1 MAASPV
7 SDDPLATASI
17 EPPQLP
23 ASPPQNAAASPMPKV
38 SPPASGSRSPSSSRP
53 ASSSGSLSSEGRFLP
68 GTLLAGRYRII
79 ALLGKGGMG
88 EVYRADDLTL
98 GQPVALK
105 FLPEA
110 ASRDEDALARFR
122 NEVRT
127 ARRVSNP
134 NVCRVYDVGEIDG
147 QTFLSMEYIDGEDL
161 ASLLRRIGRLP
172 QDKALEIARQ
182 MCAGLGAA
190 HHEGV
195 LHRDLKPSNIMLD
208 GRGHAVITDFG
219 LAGMS
224 GQIDAGDFRTGTPTY
239 MAPEQLAGQDVTL
252 KSDIYSLGLVLYEI
266 FTGKRAFEATTLA
279 ELVRTR
285 SEGPPSSPSSR
296 VKDIDPMVER
306 AIMRCLEPD
315 PASRPSSALA
325 LAAALPGGDPLAAA
339 LAAGETPSPQMVA
352 AAGEAT
358 GLQPRAAV
366 LCLAAVILGMAACFI
381 LGAKEDGLQF
391 FPGDKP
397 PEVLAEKAR
406 EIVNALGYPSQAVD
420 HAGGFIYDG
429 DYIDYIEEKH
439 APGAQSNSIF
449 AQRPS
454 ALLYWYRLSP
464 RYFEVTGFWNM
475 SLTPGVV
482 LPDDPHSILSGTI
495 DVQVDA
501 EGRLNYFQAV
511 PPEQQDTASAATKPP
526 DWNAL
531 LAAAGLDASQLQPAV
546 PEWTAL
552 VASDSRA
559 AWTGVWPGSGLPLRV
574 EAAGFQGRPVY
585 FSLNGAWSTPE
596 RMREHQQ
603 SRLAKAGGILEAT
616 IFIGLIVLGAWR
628 AYTHF
633 RTGKGDRRGAARLA
647 IAVFGS
653 EILLALFHAHLT
665 PSSYMIYVLVLT
677 ISTGLFVTGVFWT
690 TYLALEPYVR
700 RHWPQ
705 TIITWSRLIDGRW
718 RDPLV
723 GRDVLFGV
731 MLGVLWTVIFMLGYF
746 GSNRAGAF
754 NQFANAGYL
763 QGFAPTI
770 STCLANIVNSV
781 LGTMI
786 FFFAL
791 VLLRVLL
798 KNRWLAAAAF
808 VFVFTAP
815 RVLGSSNWLIQVA
828 IWGAIYG
835 ITAISVV
842 RFGLVVLALGS
853 FTANL
858 LLNLPYPL
866 DSGRW
871 YAVDIYIV
879 LAVMLAVAVWG
890 FYTSLGRE
898 TVLKA
903 DWLS

>member
-1 MAASPV
+1 
-7 SDDPLATASI
+7 
-17 EPPQLP
+17 
-23 ASPPQNAAASPMPKV
+23 
-38 SPPASGSRSPSSSRP
+38 
-53 ASSSGSLSSEGRFLP
+53 
-68 GTLLAGRYRII
+68 LLAGRYRII
-79 ALLGKGGMG
+79 AMLGKGGMG

-98 GQPVALK
+98 GQQVALK

-110 ASRDEDALARFR
+110 ASRDEEALARFR

-172 QDKALEIARQ
+172 HDKALEIARQ
-182 MCAGLGAA
+182 LCAGLGAA

-208 GRGHAVITDFG
+208 GRGHAMITDFG

-224 GQIDAGDFRTGTPTY
+224 GQIDANDFRTGTPTY
-239 MAPEQLAGQDVTL
+239 MAPEQLAGKEVTL

-266 FTGKRAFEATTLA
+266 FTGKRAFEAATLA

-285 SEGPPSSPSSR
+285 GEGPPSSPSSR

-315 PASRPSSALA
+315 PDSRPSSAIA

-339 LAAGETPSPQMVA
+339 LAAGETPSPKMFA

-358 GLQPRAAV
+358 GLPPRAAV
-366 LCLAAVILGMAACFI
+366 LCLAAVFLGMALCFY

-391 FPGDKP
+391 FSADKP

-406 EIVNALGYPSQAVD
+406 EIVAALGYPSQAVD
-420 HAGGFIYDG
+420 HAGGFTYD
-429 DYIDYIEEKH
+429 DEYLHYIEGKH
-439 APGAQSNSIF
+439 QPGAPTNSIF

-454 ALLYWYRLSP
+454 VLLYWYRLSP
-464 RYFEVTGFWNM
+464 RYFEPSGFSNM

-482 LPDDPHSILSGTI
+482 LPDDPPSTLSGTI
-495 DVQVDA
+495 DIQVDT
-501 EGRLNYFQAV
+501 EGRLNYFQAI
-511 PPEQQDTASAATKPP
+511 PPQQQDLPPSATAPPAP

-531 LAAAGLDASQLQPAV
+531 FTAAGLDASRLQPAV
-546 PEWTAL
+546 PEWTSL

-559 AWTGVWPGSGLPLRV
+559 AWTGTWPGSGLPLRV
-574 EAAGFQGRPVY
+574 EAAAFQGRPVY
-585 FSLNGAWSTPE
+585 FSFSGPWSVPV
-596 RMREHQQ
+596 RMREHEQ
-603 SRLAKAGGILEAT
+603 SKLSEAGGILEVS
-616 IFIGLIVLGAWR
+616 IFVGVILLGAWR
-628 AYTHF
+628 AYVHF
-633 RTGKGDRRGAARLA
+633 RTAKGDRRGAARLA
-647 IAVFGS
+647 IAVFGT
-653 EILLALFHAHLT
+653 EILLAVFHAHLT
-665 PSSYMIYVLVLT
+665 PSAYMIFIFVLT
-677 ISTGLFVTGVFWT
+677 VSTGLFVTGVLWAV
-690 TYLALEPYVR
+690 YLALEPYVR

-705 TIITWSRLIDGRW
+705 TIITWTRMIDGRW

-723 GRDVLFGV
+723 GRDLLFGV
-731 MLGVLWTVIFMLGYF
+731 LLGVLWSAIFMLGYF
-746 GSNRAGAF
+746 GRTRAGAF
-754 NQFANAGYL
+754 NQFPVTDYL
-763 QGFAPTI
+763 RGFAPTI
-770 STCLANIVNSV
+770 STCLGNVINSV
-781 LGTMI
+781 FGTMI

-791 VLLRVLL
+791 VLLRALL

-808 VFVFTAP
+808 VLLFTAP
-815 RVLGSSNWLIQVA
+815 RALGSSIWPTQIV
-828 IWGAIYG
+828 IWGSIYG
-835 ITAISVV
+835 IAAISVV
-842 RFGLVVLALGS
+842 RFGFVVLAVGS

-866 DSGRW
+866 DPGRW
-871 YAVDIYIV
+871 YAVDVYFV
-879 LAVMLAVAVWG
+879 VAGLLAIAVWG
-890 FYTSLGRE
+890 FYNSLGRE
-898 TVLKA
+898 TVLKT

>member
-1 MAASPV
+1 M
-7 SDDPLATASI
+7 
-17 EPPQLP
+17 
-23 ASPPQNAAASPMPKV
+23 
-38 SPPASGSRSPSSSRP
+38 
-53 ASSSGSLSSEGRFLP
+53 
-68 GTLLAGRYRII
+68 LAGRYRII

-98 GQPVALK
+98 GQAVALK

-110 ASRDEDALARFR
+110 ASRDEEALARFR

-172 QDKALEIARQ
+172 HDKALEIARQ
-182 MCAGLGAA
+182 LCAGLGAA
-190 HHEGV
+190 HHEGI

-219 LAGMS
+219 LAGIS
-224 GQIDAGDFRTGTPTY
+224 GQIDANDFRTGTPTY
-239 MAPEQLAGQDVTL
+239 MAPEQLAGKDVTL

-266 FTGKRAFEATTLA
+266 FTGKRAFEAATLA

-285 SEGPPSSPSSR
+285 SAGPPSSPSSR

-315 PASRPSSALA
+315 PASRPSSAIA

-352 AAGEAT
+352 AAGEVT

-366 LCLAAVILGMAACFI
+366 LCLAAVILGMALCFY
-381 LGAKEDGLQF
+381 LGSKEDGLQF
-391 FPGDKP
+391 FSADKP

-406 EIVNALGYPSQAVD
+406 EIVTALGYPSQAVD
-420 HAGGFIYDG
+420 HAGGFTYDG
-429 DYIDYIEEKH
+429 DYLSYIEEKH
-439 APGAQSNSIF
+439 QPGGPSNSVF

-454 ALLYWYRLSP
+454 VLWYWYRLSP
-464 RYFEVTGFWNM
+464 RYLEADGFSNM

-482 LPDDPHSILSGTI
+482 LPDDPHSTLSGTI
-495 DVQVDA
+495 DIQVDM
-501 EGRLNYFQAV
+501 EGRLNYFQAI
-511 PPEQQDTASAATKPP
+511 PPQQQDPPPSASAPPAP

-531 LAAAGLDASQLQPAV
+531 FKAAGLDASRLQPAV

-552 VASDSRA
+552 VASDARA

-574 EAAGFQGRPVY
+574 EAAAFQGRPVS
-585 FSLNGAWSTPE
+585 FSLSGPWSVPE
-596 RMREHQQ
+596 RMRTHEQ
-603 SRLAKAGGILEAT
+603 SKLSKAGDILEAS
-616 IFIGLIVLGAWR
+616 IFVALILLGAWR
-628 AYTHF
+628 ASTHL

-647 IAVFGS
+647 IAVFGL
-653 EILLALFHAHLT
+653 EILLAVFHTHLT
-665 PSSYMIYVLVLT
+665 PSAYMIFIFILT
-677 ISTGLFVTGVFWT
+677 ISTGLFVTGVLWLI
-690 TYLALEPYVR
+690 YLALEPYVR

-705 TIITWSRLIDGRW
+705 TIITWTRMIDGRW

-723 GRDVLFGV
+723 GRDLLFGV
-731 MLGVLWTVIFMLGYF
+731 ILGVLWSAIFMLGYF
-746 GSNRAGAF
+746 GRTRAGSF
-754 NQFANAGYL
+754 NQFPATDYL
-763 QGFAPTI
+763 LGFAPTI
-770 STCLANIVNSV
+770 STCLANIINSIF
-781 LGTMI
+781 GTMI

-808 VFVFTAP
+808 VFLFTTP
-815 RVLGSSNWLIQVA
+815 RALGSSSWLIQIV
-828 IWGAIYG
+828 IWGSIYG

-842 RFGLVVLALGS
+842 RFGFVVLAIGS

-858 LLNLPYPL
+858 MLNLPYPL
-866 DSGRW
+866 DPGRW
-871 YAVDIYIV
+871 YAVDTYLV
-879 LAVMLAVAVWG
+879 LAGLLTISAWG
-890 FYTSLGRE
+890 FYNSLGRE
-898 TVLKA
+898 TVIKQ